1 MLAADMFWLTGTNS
15 LAPAR
20 ATAIRSRVR
29 QAIRRSFVSTPQQ
42 RGARL
47 DADRLPDQA
56 APTPCTSPA
65 IPTRLRHPHPL
76 ICNHPS
82 VTSLGP
88 FQLDRIIGR
97 GGMAVVWRGHHRG
110 DRTPVAL
117 KVLLEETAAQEL
129 FAEAF
134 RFEVLAAA
142 RLDHP
147 RITAVYDHGQV
158 AAVETGKNLPLAAP
172 WLAME
177 LVDGTSA
184 GPLCG
189 RVPWRGLRGV
199 LLGVLDGLAHAHAR
213 GVVHRDIKPG
223 NVLIDRADRR
233 VKLTDFGLAHSIR
246 GDDRGPTDEDFHGTP
261 EYMAPEQIECR
272 WRDFGPSTDLYAV
285 GVMAWALATGSTPYQ
300 GKTPDVLLGHM
311 LGHLPDFEPRQPVP
325 DGFLRWIQTL
335 MQTRPSRR
343 FQRAA
348 DAAWALVH
356 LGEPD
361 AEPTADA
368 TQSFYALHPS
378 GGAEGPSSESK
389 RRWWRFGRGARTDQE
404 PALEVDVAAER
415 PPIPASWRGQ
425 RTSRRHLNGAG
436 LALYGQRAHGLV
448 GRTDERDLLWSALH
462 VAHGERRPSLVVL
475 EGPTGCGKS
484 ALARWF
490 LERADEVGAA
500 QALMAS
506 HTETGGPADG
516 LSPVLAAH
524 LRLGGLPRSDA
535 VERVAGALE
544 RLGVEGARDAAALAE
559 LALPSDDDERT
570 RPGLGA
576 TFSGAT
582 ERHMLLARYFCAV
595 ASDRPLVL
603 LLDDLHLSPDSQAFV
618 THLLDAGYQSPILL
632 VGTVRSEALAADRA
646 TAAAIEAL
654 VRRPHCERAELA
666 PLDREEV
673 SALVRELLGLEP
685 DLAAQVEERS
695 SGNPLFAVQ
704 LVGDWVARG
713 LLEGGDR
720 GFRLVP
726 GADAGF
732 PASLLEVWEARVEQ
746 LLDGRSEDEVYGL
759 ELAAVLG
766 QTVDP
771 FEWEDACYEA
781 DVEVPEA
788 LIDDLLRLRLAV
800 PSSVPGG
807 WSFVHGMLREALER
821 RAERAGRRVEW
832 ASVAADALEDRPEA
846 VRRRARHLLAA
857 DRTEEAPGPLA
868 RAVVAELRQGEFARA
883 GELQELYTA
892 ALDRLGVAFD
902 DPRRIEGDVLAA
914 RVLRRTGA
922 IHAALEV
929 ATDALQRARAVDDVH
944 ALVQALGAAGNSAV
958 SQGRLDEARE
968 LLEEGI
974 ELAQEERLVEHTGAM
989 SNNLSFVHMRQGRHF
1004 EGMEAAREAIFAS
1017 EAAGDAHT
1025 VARAYDQL
1033 ARCTWQSG
1041 DPATAEFLLTEAR
1054 LRYER
1059 MGARWGLASVLN
1071 TLGDL
1076 KRARGD
1082 LGGAEAAYGESA
1094 ERYEACGSG
1103 DAVFPRLNVA
1113 VTLAERRQARL
1124 ALRGLDEVEDALADS
1139 GRAGILAAVHAI
1151 RLFPLASLGLWDR
1164 FDREQ
1169 WEAARLLSHTGLVDL
1184 DVARFTQLAGEACA
1198 SVGEVDRAHRV
1209 FVLARDQW
1217 TAMGRF
1223 DAAAEVEALLEA
1235 AEVEQ
1240 LLEELPDSDLL

>member
-1 MLAADMFWLTGTNS
+1 M
-15 LAPAR
+15 
-20 ATAIRSRVR
+20 
-29 QAIRRSFVSTPQQ
+29 
-42 RGARL
+42 
-47 DADRLPDQA
+47 
-56 APTPCTSPA
+56 
-65 IPTRLRHPHPL
+65 
-76 ICNHPS
+76 
-82 VTSLGP
+82 TSLGP
-88 FQLDRIIGR
+88 FLLDQIIGR

-110 DRTPVAL
+110 DGTPVAL
-117 KVLLEETAAQEL
+117 KVLLEEIAAQEL

-142 RLDHP
+142 RLGHP

-158 AAVETGKNLPLAAP
+158 TAAEANEDLPAAAP

-177 LVDGTSA
+177 LVDGSSA
-184 GPLCG
+184 APLCG

-272 WRDFGPSTDLYAV
+272 WRDFGPTTDLYAV
-285 GVMAWALATGSTPYQ
+285 GVMAWALATGSTPYR
-300 GKTPDVLLGHM
+300 GETPDILLGHM
-311 LGHLPDFEPRQPVP
+311 VGHLPDFVPRQPVP

-361 AEPTADA
+361 AEPTPDA
-368 TQSFYALHPS
+368 TQSFYALDTADT
-378 GGAEGPSSESK
+378 GGPSSESK
-389 RRWWRFGRGARTDQE
+389 RRWWRFGRGARVDEQPT
-404 PALEVDVAAER
+404 LEVNAASER
-415 PPIPASWRGQ
+415 PPMPPSWHGQ
-425 RTSRRHLNGAG
+425 RAARRHLNGAG

-448 GRTDERDLLWSALH
+448 GRNDERDLLWSALH
-462 VAHGERRPSLVVL
+462 TARSEGCPHLVVL

-490 LERADEVGAA
+490 LERADEVGSA
-500 QALMAS
+500 QAVMVS

-524 LRLGGLPRSDA
+524 LRLGGLPRSEA
-535 VERVAGALE
+535 VERVAGSL
-544 RLGVEGARDAAALAE
+544 RLLGVEDTRDAAALTE

-582 ERHMLLARYFCAV
+582 ERHALLARYLCAV
-595 ASDRPLVL
+595 AADRPLAL

-618 THLLDAGYQSPILL
+618 SHLVDGGYEAPILA
-632 VGTVRSEALAADRA
+632 VATVRSEALAADRA
-646 TAAAIEAL
+646 TAAAIEKL
-654 VRRPHCERAELA
+654 VGRPRCERAELP

-685 DLAAQVEERS
+685 DLAAQVEARS

-746 LLDGRSEDEVYGL
+746 LLSGRTEEEVYGL

-781 DVEVPEA
+781 DLEVPDA
-788 LIDDLLRLRLAV
+788 LVDDLLRLRLAV
-800 PSSVPGG
+800 PSAVPDG

-821 RAERAGRRVEW
+821 RADRAGRRTEW
-832 ASVAADALEDRPEA
+832 ASIAADALEDRPEA

-857 DRTEEAPGPLA
+857 NRTEEAPGPLA
-868 RAVVAELRQGEFARA
+868 GAVLAELRQGEFARA

-892 ALDRLGVAFD
+892 ALDRMGVGFD
-902 DPRRIEGDVLAA
+902 DPRRIHGDVLAA
-914 RVLRRTGA
+914 QVLRRTGA
-922 IHAALEV
+922 IQAAFEV
-929 ATDALQRARAVDDVH
+929 ASDALDRARAVDDVQ

-958 SQGRLDEARE
+958 ALGRLDEARE

-989 SNNLSFVHMRQGRHF
+989 ANNLSFVHMRQGRHF
-1004 EGMEAAREAIFAS
+1004 EGMDAAREAIYAS
-1017 EAAGDAHT
+1017 EAAGDPHT
-1025 VARAYDQL
+1025 IAQAYDQL

-1041 DPATAEFLLTEAR
+1041 DSDAAEFLLGEAR

-1059 MGARWGLASVLN
+1059 MGARWGLATALN

-1113 VTLAERRQARL
+1113 VTLAERRQPRL
-1124 ALRGLDEVEDALADS
+1124 ALRGLDEVAGTLADS
-1139 GRAGILAAVHAI
+1139 GRAGMLAAVHAM
-1151 RLFPLASLGLWDR
+1151 RLLPLASLGLWDR
-1164 FDREQ
+1164 FDREI
-1169 WEAARLLSHTGLVDL
+1169 WEAEQQLAHTGLVDL
-1184 DVARFTQLAGEACA
+1184 DVARLTQLAGEACA
-1198 SVGEVDRAHRV
+1198 SASEVDRAHRV

-1223 DAAAEVEALLEA
+1223 DEAVEVETQLEA

-1240 LLEELPDSDLL
+1240 LLEDMPDSEPF

>member
-1 MLAADMFWLTGTNS
+1 MT
-15 LAPAR
+15 
-20 ATAIRSRVR
+20 
-29 QAIRRSFVSTPQQ
+29 
-42 RGARL
+42 
-47 DADRLPDQA
+47 
-56 APTPCTSPA
+56 C
-65 IPTRLRHPHPL
+65 
-76 ICNHPS
+76 
-82 VTSLGP
+82 LGP
-88 FQLDRIIGR
+88 FQLDRTIGR
-97 GGMAVVWRGHHRG
+97 GGMAVVWGGHHRG
-110 DRTPVAL
+110 DGTPVAL
-117 KVLLEETAAQEL
+117 KVLLEEIAAQEL

-158 AAVETGKNLPLAAP
+158 NAAEAGAELPAGAP

-177 LVDGTSA
+177 LVDGSSA

-246 GDDRGPTDEDFHGTP
+246 GDARGPTDKDFHGTP

-285 GVMAWALATGSTPYQ
+285 GVMAWALATGSPPY
-300 GKTPDVLLGHM
+300 GGETSNVLLGHM
-311 LGHLPDFEPRQPVP
+311 VGHLPHFLPKQPVP
-325 DGFLRWIQTL
+325 DGFLRWIKTL
-335 MQTRPSRR
+335 TQTRPSRR

-368 TQSFYALHPS
+368 TQSFYALETPS
-378 GGAEGPSSESK
+378 GGEGPTSESK
-389 RRWWRFGRGARTDQE
+389 RRWWQFGQGARTDE
-404 PALEVDVAAER
+404 APTVEVNAAAER
-415 PPIPASWRGQ
+415 PPMPKSWRGQ
-425 RTSRRHLNGAG
+425 RVARRHLNGAG

-448 GRTDERDLLWSALH
+448 GRSDERDLLWSALYT
-462 VAHGERRPSLVVL
+462 ARSDRSPRLVVL

-490 LERADEVGAA
+490 IERADEVGAA
-500 QALMAS
+500 HALMVG

-516 LSPVLAAH
+516 LSPVLAAQ
-524 LRLGGLPRSDA
+524 LRLGGLSRRDA
-535 VERVAGALE
+535 VERVAAAL
-544 RLGVEGARDAAALAE
+544 RQLGVEEAHDAAALTE

-576 TFSGAT
+576 TFSGAN
-582 ERHMLLARYFCAV
+582 ERHALLARYLCAV
-595 ASDRPLVL
+595 ASDRPLAL

-618 THLLDAGYQSPILL
+618 SHLLEGDYEAPILV
-632 VGTVRSEALAADRA
+632 VGAVRTEALATDRG
-646 TAAAIEAL
+646 TAAAIETL
-654 VRRPHCERAELA
+654 VRRPRCERVELA

-685 DLAAQVEERS
+685 DLAAQVEARS

-713 LLEGGDR
+713 LLESGDR
-720 GFRLVP
+720 GFRLVH

-732 PASLLEVWEARVEQ
+732 PASLLEVWEARLEQ
-746 LLDGRSEDEVYGL
+746 LLDGRTEDEVCGL

-771 FEWEDACYEA
+771 LEWEDACYEA
-781 DVEVPEA
+781 DLEVPDA

-800 PSSVPGG
+800 PSAVPGG

-832 ASVAADALEDRPEA
+832 ASIAADALEDRPEA

-857 DRTEEAPGPLA
+857 NRTEEAPGPLA
-868 RAVVAELRQGEFARA
+868 DAVVAELRQGEFARA
-883 GELQELYTA
+883 GELQELHTA
-892 ALDRLGVAFD
+892 ALDRLGVGFD
-902 DPRRIEGDVLAA
+902 DPRRIAGDVLAA

-922 IHAALEV
+922 IQAAFEL
-929 ATDALQRARAVDDVH
+929 ASDALKRARPVDDVG
-944 ALVQALGAAGNSAV
+944 ALVQALGTAGNSAV
-958 SQGRLDEARE
+958 DLGRLDEARE

-974 ELAQEERLVEHTGAM
+974 ELAREERLVEHTGAM
-989 SNNLSFVHMRQGRHF
+989 ANNLAFVHMRQGRHF
-1004 EGMEAAREAIFAS
+1004 EGVDAAREAIYAS
-1017 EAAGDAHT
+1017 EAAGDPHA
-1025 VARAYDQL
+1025 VAQAYDQL
-1033 ARCTWQSG
+1033 ARCTWQAG
-1041 DPATAEFLLTEAR
+1041 EVETAEFLLGEAR

-1059 MGARWGLASVLN
+1059 MGARWGLATACN

-1082 LGGAEAAYGESA
+1082 LGGSEAAYRDAA
-1094 ERYEACGSG
+1094 ERFEACGSG
-1103 DAVFPRLNVA
+1103 DAVLPRLNLA
-1113 VTLAERRQARL
+1113 VTLAERRQSRP
-1124 ALRGLDEVEDALADS
+1124 ALRGLDEIAGALVDS
-1139 GRAGILAAVHAI
+1139 GRAGVLAALHAI
-1151 RLFPLASLGLWDR
+1151 RLSPLASLGLWDR
-1164 FDREQ
+1164 FDRELWQ
-1169 WEAARLLSHTGLVDL
+1169 AERRLADTGLVDL
-1184 DVARFTQLAGEACA
+1184 DVARFTRLAGEACA
-1198 SVGEVDRAHRV
+1198 SADEVDRAHRV
-1209 FVLARDQW
+1209 LVLARDQW
-1217 TAMGRF
+1217 VALGRF
-1223 DAAAEVEALLEA
+1223 DEAAEVEALLEA

-1240 LLEELPDSDLL
+1240 LLEVMPDSDPF

>member
-1 MLAADMFWLTGTNS
+1 
-15 LAPAR
+15 
-20 ATAIRSRVR
+20 V
-29 QAIRRSFVSTPQQ
+29 
-42 RGARL
+42 
-47 DADRLPDQA
+47 
-56 APTPCTSPA
+56 
-65 IPTRLRHPHPL
+65 TR
-76 ICNHPS
+76 
-82 VTSLGP
+82 LGP
-88 FQLDRIIGR
+88 FLLDQIIGR

-110 DRTPVAL
+110 DGTPVAL
-117 KVLLEETAAQEL
+117 KVLLEEIAAQEL

-158 AAVETGKNLPLAAP
+158 HPAEAGENLPSGAP

-177 LVDGTSA
+177 LVDGSSA

-272 WRDFGPSTDLYAV
+272 WRDFGPTTDLYAV
-285 GVMAWALATGSTPYQ
+285 GAMAWALAAGSPPYS
-300 GKTPDVLLGHM
+300 GVTSDVLLGHM
-311 LGHLPDFEPRQPVP
+311 VGHLPNFVPRQPVP

-335 MQTRPSRR
+335 MQPKPARR

-361 AEPTADA
+361 SEPTPDA
-368 TQSFYALHPS
+368 TQSFYSLDPS
-378 GGAEGPSSESK
+378 DTGGGPASESK
-389 RRWWRFGRGARTDQE
+389 RRWWKFGRGARVDEAPTF
-404 PALEVDVAAER
+404 EVDAAAER
-415 PPIPASWRGQ
+415 PPMPASWSGQ
-425 RTSRRHLNGAG
+425 RVARRHLNGAG

-448 GRTDERDLLWSALH
+448 GRTGERDLLWSALH
-462 VAHGERRPSLVVL
+462 TARTDRCPRLVVL
-475 EGPTGCGKS
+475 DGPTGCGKS

-490 LERADEVGAA
+490 LDRADEVGAA
-500 QALMAS
+500 QTLMVG

-516 LSPVLAAH
+516 LAPVLAAH
-524 LRLGGLPRSDA
+524 LRLSGLSRADA
-535 VERVAGALE
+535 FDRVVGALR
-544 RLGVEGARDAAALAE
+544 RLGIEDVRDAASLTE

-570 RPGLGA
+570 RPGMGA

-582 ERHMLLARYFCAV
+582 ERHALLARYLCAV
-595 ASDRPLVL
+595 AGDRPLAL

-618 THLLDAGYQSPILL
+618 SHLVEAGYQAPILV
-632 VGTVRSEALAADRA
+632 VGTVRTEALAADRA
-646 TAAAIEAL
+646 TAAAIDAL
-654 VRRPHCERAELA
+654 VRRPHCERAELP

-685 DLAAQVEERS
+685 DLAAQVEARS

-746 LLDGRSEDEVYGL
+746 LLDGRTEDEVFGL

-781 DVEVPEA
+781 EIEVPEA
-788 LIDDLLRLRLAV
+788 LVDDLLRLRLAV
-800 PSSVPGG
+800 PSAVAGG

-821 RAERAGRRVEW
+821 RAERAGRRVDW
-832 ASVAADALEDRPEA
+832 ASIAADALEERPDA

-857 DRTEEAPGPLA
+857 NRTEEAPGPLA

-892 ALDRLGVAFD
+892 ALDRLGVGFD
-902 DPRRIEGDVLAA
+902 DPRRIQGDVLAA
-914 RVLRRTGA
+914 RVLRRTGE
-922 IHAALEV
+922 IHAAFAV
-929 ATDALQRARAVDDVH
+929 ASDALGRARAIDEVH
-944 ALVQALGAAGNSAV
+944 ALVQALGTAGNAAV
-958 SQGRLDEARE
+958 DMGQLDDARQ

-974 ELAQEERLVEHTGAM
+974 ELAQEEQLVEHTGGMA
-989 SNNLSFVHMRQGRHF
+989 NNLSLVHMRQGRHF
-1004 EGMEAAREAIFAS
+1004 EGMDAAREAIYAS
-1017 EAAGDAHT
+1017 EAAGDPHT
-1025 VARAYDQL
+1025 IAQAYDQL

-1041 DPATAEFLLTEAR
+1041 DPDTAEFLLGEAR
-1054 LRYER
+1054 RRYER
-1059 MGARWGLASVLN
+1059 MGARWGLATALN

-1082 LGGAEAAYGESA
+1082 LGAAEAAYVDAA

-1103 DAVFPRLNVA
+1103 DAVIPRLNVA
-1113 VTLAERRQARL
+1113 VTLAERGQSKL
-1124 ALRGLDEVEDALADS
+1124 ALRGLDEVAVALANS
-1139 GRAGILAAVHAI
+1139 GRAGILATVHAI
-1151 RLFPLASLGLWDR
+1151 RLFPLASLGMWDR
-1164 FDREQ
+1164 FDREH
-1169 WEAARLLSHTGLVDL
+1169 WEAARQLGHTGLVDL
-1184 DVARFTQLAGEACA
+1184 DVARFTQLAGQACLA
-1198 SVGEVDRAHRV
+1198 AGEVDRARRV
-1209 FVLARDQW
+1209 LVLARDQW

-1223 DAAAEVEALLEA
+1223 DEAAAAESALEA

-1240 LLEELPDSDLL
+1240 MLEEMPDSDPWDDDDEDY